1 MKHYSEITL
10 RCVKDPGS
18 GCRHEYAIAMRAC
31 VENGYGDS
39 KDTIQ
44 HDGDLEDGIRCKKH
58 CRMASRNDWFTK
70 A

>member
-1 MKHYSEITL
+1 
-10 RCVKDPGS
+10 
-18 GCRHEYAIAMRAC
+18 MRAC